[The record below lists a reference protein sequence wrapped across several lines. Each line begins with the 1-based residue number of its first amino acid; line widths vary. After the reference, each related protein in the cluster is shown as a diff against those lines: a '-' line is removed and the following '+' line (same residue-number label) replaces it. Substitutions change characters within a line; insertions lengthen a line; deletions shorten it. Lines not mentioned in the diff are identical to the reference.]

1 MSEDPQAAQQAHAT
15 FTSFGRTFQ
24 EKVVQSM
31 LLDPKWAEQMAEV
44 MDSSYFD
51 LKYLQFV
58 VDRHMAYARR
68 YKSFPTVPILITI
81 LRDDLKGT
89 ADQTL
94 RGQIVDYLRR
104 MQADPELGD
113 LPFVKEKSLEFCRK
127 QALRAALESA
137 VDDIEGNRY
146 EAIVDRLKKAVA
158 VGTPTS
164 PGLDLVTDVDARYA
178 VTARM
183 PVPTGHAQLDAKGLL
198 SGGLGRGELGVI
210 VAPTGVGKCTKEN
223 TLIHVRYRSIKN
235 DGIES
240 SETWTHET
248 ITIGGLFRR
257 FGFDSDARPTD
268 DDDDGDSVVDARSW
282 DIEVESTHGFFPVQG
297 ARWTKPER
305 TVRLVYSWYDRDNA
319 GAAEDA
325 LVCSPEHLVLRID
338 PQGGKDW
345 TRVGDLATGD
355 RLIGDGSGTRT
366 VISVESLARVERLC
380 DIQVGEAGSYLT
392 NGILSHNSHE
402 LVDLG
407 AHAVSLGINVAQFT
421 FELSEAQILKRYDS
435 RLIDVDFDD
444 LDENRARVDEFYADM
459 RPKLGTLRVKYY
471 PSGTATV
478 FTLRAW
484 LERQALSGFVPGLIL
499 IDYADIMRSSRQ
511 YEQLRMELKLIYEE
525 LRALAGEMTLPIWT
539 ASQSNKE
546 GSSSEVVDLTN
557 MSEAYGKAMVADV
570 VLGLSRRP
578 QEKALG
584 LGRLYVAKNRAGRD
598 GIVYPIKI
606 NTARSKITI
615 TGGPGTLEEVKAED
629 EGTMK
634 SRLAGLRRTMS
645 EKVDLLRG
653 DGIHVGEQLRSM

>member
-1 MSEDPQAAQQAHAT
+1 MAEEPQTAQQTHAT
-15 FTSFGRTFQ
+15 FTSFGRPFQ
-24 EKVVQSM
+24 EKVVQA
-31 LLDPKWAEQMAEV
+31 LLVDPRWAEQMTEV

-58 VDRHMAYARR
+58 VDRHIAYAKR
-68 YKSFPTVPILITI
+68 YKTFPTVPILITI
-81 LRDDLKGT
+81 LRDDLKSA

-104 MQADPELGD
+104 MQSDPELGD

-127 QALRAALESA
+127 QALRIALESA

-210 VAPTGVGKCTKEN
+210 VAPTGVGK
-223 TLIHVRYRSIKN
+223 
-235 DGIES
+235 
-240 SETWTHET
+240 
-248 ITIGGLFRR
+248 
-257 FGFDSDARPTD
+257 
-268 DDDDGDSVVDARSW
+268 
-282 DIEVESTHGFFPVQG
+282 
-297 ARWTKPER
+297 
-305 TVRLVYSWYDRDNA
+305 
-319 GAAEDA
+319 
-325 LVCSPEHLVLRID
+325 
-338 PQGGKDW
+338 
-345 TRVGDLATGD
+345 
-355 RLIGDGSGTRT
+355 
-366 VISVESLARVERLC
+366 
-380 DIQVGEAGSYLT
+380 
-392 NGILSHNSHE
+392 SHE

-435 RLIDVDFDD
+435 RIMDIDFDD
-444 LDENRARVDEFYADM
+444 LDERRADVDAYYAAERAR
-459 RPKLGTLRVKYY
+459 LGTLKVKYY

-484 LERQALSGFVPGLIL
+484 LERHALSGFVPGLIL
-499 IDYADIMRSSRQ
+499 IDYADIMRSTRQ

-525 LRALAGEMTLPIWT
+525 LRALAGELSVPIWT

-606 NTARSKITI
+606 NTARSRITI

-634 SRLAGLRRTMS
+634 TRLARLRRTMT
-645 EKVDLLRG
+645 EKVEQLRG
-653 DGIHVGEQLRSM
+653 DGIQVGEPRGPGR